1 MTEEG
6 RNQPEG
12 PDFTQGVAP
21 AEISEGR
28 PLLGHVAGEDAVM
41 ARQGDEFFVIGAH
54 CTHYHGPLAEGLVV
68 GGSIRCPWHHA
79 CFSLRSGR
87 ALRAPAFDPLPRW
100 RVEQADGRVFARERL
115 PDPARPERKGP
126 AEPRG
131 VVIVGGGAAGFAA
144 AQMLRAEGYDG
155 ILELISA
162 DVAEPYDR
170 PNLSKDYLAGTAQA
184 DWLPLRDPAWYRDNG
199 VRLHLGQRVESLDP
213 AGKRLTLADGAALSY
228 DALLLSTGAFPV
240 KLPTPGAE
248 RSHVHYLRSLADADR
263 LIAACAGVRR
273 VAVIGASFIGLEV
286 AASLRARGLDVRV
299 IAPEEIPM
307 ARILGPEIGAHVKK
321 LHESHGVIFHLG
333 DTATEI
339 GERTLKLKSGATLDA
354 DLVVIGVGVKPDL
367 SLAQSAGLAVDRG
380 VLVDEYM
387 QTSAPDIYAA
397 GDIASWPDK
406 ITGERIRVE
415 HWVVAERQGQTA
427 ARNILGR
434 KERFDAAPFFW
445 SQHYDQAISYI
456 GNAASWD
463 RLEMSGDPAAAD
475 CAVSYFKG
483 DRLLAVATIGRDLDN
498 LRAEVAFEARIG
510 AEPPESIE

>member
-1 MTEEG
+1 MAEEG
-6 RNQPEG
+6 RDQPEG
-12 PDFTQGVAP
+12 PDFSQGVAP
-21 AEISEGR
+21 EVIPEDR
-28 PLLGHVAGEDAVM
+28 PLLGHVAGEEAVM
-41 ARQGDEFFVIGAH
+41 ARQGDEFFVTGAH

-100 RVEQADGRVFARERL
+100 RIEQAEGKVFARERL
-115 PDPARPERKGP
+115 PEPGPAKRKG
-126 AEPRG
+126 ATEPRS

-162 DVAEPYDR
+162 DTAGPYDR
-170 PNLSKDYLAGTAQA
+170 PNLSKDYLAGTAQP
-184 DWLPLRDPAWYRDNG
+184 DWLPLRDPAWYREKG
-199 VRLHLGQRVESLDP
+199 VQLRLGQRVESLDP
-213 AGKRLTLADGAALSY
+213 ASKRLTLIDGATLSY
-228 DALLLSTGAFPV
+228 DALLLATGAFPV
-240 KLPTPGAE
+240 KLQTPGAD
-248 RSHVHYLRSLADADR
+248 RPHVHYLRSFSDADH
-263 LIAACAGVRR
+263 LIAASAQARR

-286 AASLRARGLDVRV
+286 AASLRVRDLDVHV
-299 IAPEEIPM
+299 IAPEAIPM
-307 ARILGPEIGAHVKK
+307 ARILGPELGAHVRK
-321 LHESHGVIFHLG
+321 LHESHGVVFHLE
-333 DTATEI
+333 DTVTDI
-339 GERTLKLKSGATLDA
+339 GARTLTLKSGGALDT

-380 VLVDEYM
+380 VLVNDYL
-387 QTSAPDIYAA
+387 QTSAPDIYGA

-434 KERFDAAPFFW
+434 EEKFDAAPFFW

-456 GNAASWD
+456 GHAASWD
-463 RLEMSGDPAAAD
+463 RLQMSGDPAAAD

-483 DRLLAVATIGRDLDN
+483 DQLLAVATIGRDLDN
-498 LRAEVAFEARIG
+498 LRAEVAFESRIG
-510 AEPPESIE
+510 AAPPEEIE

>member
-1 MTEEG
+1 
-6 RNQPEG
+6 
-12 PDFTQGVAP
+12 
-21 AEISEGR
+21 
-28 PLLGHVAGEDAVM
+28 
-41 ARQGDEFFVIGAH
+41 
-54 CTHYHGPLAEGLVV
+54 
-68 GGSIRCPWHHA
+68 
-79 CFSLRSGR
+79 
-87 ALRAPAFDPLPRW
+87 
-100 RVEQADGRVFARERL
+100 
-115 PDPARPERKGP
+115 
-126 AEPRG
+126 
-131 VVIVGGGAAGFAA
+131 
-144 AQMLRAEGYDG
+144 
-155 ILELISA
+155 
-162 DVAEPYDR
+162 
-170 PNLSKDYLAGTAQA
+170 
-184 DWLPLRDPAWYRDNG
+184 
-199 VRLHLGQRVESLDP
+199 
-213 AGKRLTLADGAALSY
+213 
-228 DALLLSTGAFPV
+228 
-240 KLPTPGAE
+240 
-248 RSHVHYLRSLADADR
+248 
-263 LIAACAGVRR
+263 
-273 VAVIGASFIGLEV
+273 VIGASFIGLEV

-307 ARILGPEIGAHVKK
+307 ARILGPEIGAHVRK

-339 GERTLKLKSGATLDA
+339 GERTLTLKSGATLDA

-380 VLVDEYM
+380 VLVDEYL

-434 KERFDAAPFFW
+434 KEKFDAAPFFW
-445 SQHYDQAISYI
+445 SQHYDEAISYI

-463 RLEMSGDPAAAD
+463 RLEMSGDPNAAD